1 MSVSPADAAPAA
13 RAAGGP
19 RVVLVG
25 PMGSGKSTVG
35 ALLAER
41 LGVPYRDTDADI
53 VAAEGRAIA
62 DLFVDEGE
70 PYFRERER
78 AAVRDAVAA
87 HTGVLSLGGGA
98 ILDEGTRALLRG
110 LPVVYL
116 SMDVEEAVRRVGLN
130 TARPLLAVNPR
141 KQWRE
146 LMEARR
152 HLYEEVARAVVATDD
167 RTPEEVA
174 EAVLD
179 ALELKT
185 ATPGGR
191 PPGPRPEDAMTS
203 KVTRIHVDGT
213 AGTEPYEVLV
223 GRQLL
228 GELGGLIG
236 GAVKRVAVIHPE
248 ALAETGDALRQD
260 LADQGYEAV
269 AVQVPNAE
277 EAKTAEVAAYCW
289 KALGQSGFTRTDVI
303 VGVGGGATTDLAGF
317 VAASWLRGVR
327 WIAVPTTV
335 LGMVDAAVGGKTGIN
350 TAEGKNLVGAFH
362 PPAGVLCDLAAL
374 DSLPVHDYVSGLAE
388 IIKAGFIADPAILDL
403 IEADPEAARTPAGPH
418 TAELIERS
426 IRVKAE
432 VVSGDL
438 KESGRREILNYG
450 HTLAH
455 AIEKNERYKWRHGAA
470 VAVGMHFAAELGRL
484 AGRLDDA
491 TADRHRTVL
500 ESVGLPLSY
509 RYDQWPK
516 LLETMKVDKKSRGDL
531 LRFIV
536 LDGLAKPT
544 VLEGPDPAVLLA
556 AYGEVAD

>member
-1 MSVSPADAAPAA
+1 MTAQ
-13 RAAGGP
+13 
-19 RVVLVG
+19 
-25 PMGSGKSTVG
+25 
-35 ALLAER
+35 
-41 LGVPYRDTDADI
+41 
-53 VAAEGRAIA
+53 
-62 DLFVDEGE
+62 E
-70 PYFRERER
+70 PIR
-78 AAVRDAVAA
+78 
-87 HTGVLSLGGGA
+87 
-98 ILDEGTRALLRG
+98 I
-110 LPVVYL
+110 
-116 SMDVEEAVRRVGLN
+116 
-130 TARPLLAVNPR
+130 
-141 KQWRE
+141 
-146 LMEARR
+146 
-152 HLYEEVARAVVATDD
+152 EVA
-167 RTPEEVA
+167 
-174 EAVLD
+174 
-179 ALELKT
+179 
-185 ATPGGR
+185 
-191 PPGPRPEDAMTS
+191 
-203 KVTRIHVDGT
+203 GT

-223 GRQLL
+223 GHQLL
-228 GELGGLIG
+228 GELGPLIG
-236 GAVKRVAVIHPE
+236 DRVKRVAVIHPE
-248 ALAETGDALRQD
+248 ALAETGEALRAD
-260 LADQGYEAV
+260 LAGQGFEAV
-269 AVQVPNAE
+269 AIQVPNAE

-374 DSLPVHDYVSGLAE
+374 ESLPVNDYVSGLAE

-403 IEADPEAARTPAGPH
+403 IEADPVAARTPAGPH
-418 TAELIERS
+418 TAELIERA
-426 IRVKAE
+426 IKVKAE

-455 AIEKNERYKWRHGAA
+455 AIEKNERYQWRHGAA

-491 TADRHRTVL
+491 TADRHRAVL

-536 LDGLAKPT
+536 LDGLARPT

-556 AYGEVAD
+556 AYGEVAE